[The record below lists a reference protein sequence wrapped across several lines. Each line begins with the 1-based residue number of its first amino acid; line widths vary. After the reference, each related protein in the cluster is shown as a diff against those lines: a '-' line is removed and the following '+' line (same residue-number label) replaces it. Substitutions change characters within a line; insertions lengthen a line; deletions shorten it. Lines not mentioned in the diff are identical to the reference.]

1 MLSFQ
6 AAEASG
12 ILLGMNTGE
21 FSGAIDSQLP
31 FPSDIGDLDM
41 DIGSDDG
48 SLSESILPQNVAPG
62 EIVFGTGM
70 GASGSVPTTI
80 THLGGGNREAPPPP
94 RRSARKVTAT
104 ATREDTPDID
114 MVVEGESERMRLL
127 REVKKSFDNLQASK
141 RNLTTNERWGQLFG
155 LMIDEFPVS
164 VQDDFKFYVQ
174 CLAIATKRGLATIP
188 NAHKVLTGDWVV
200 EMTLAG

>member
-1 MLSFQ
+1 MWKRGCTEITSNLPPPTTQSQ
-6 AAEASG
+6 HVNDGNSAANVHSTYTQGSEAAEASG

-31 FPSDIGDLDM
+31 FPSDMGDLDM

-104 ATREDTPDID
+104 
-114 MVVEGESERMRLL
+114 
-127 REVKKSFDNLQASK
+127 N
-141 RNLTTNERWGQLFG
+141 
-155 LMIDEFPVS
+155 
-164 VQDDFKFYVQ
+164 
-174 CLAIATKRGLATIP
+174 
-188 NAHKVLTGDWVV
+188 
-200 EMTLAG
+200 